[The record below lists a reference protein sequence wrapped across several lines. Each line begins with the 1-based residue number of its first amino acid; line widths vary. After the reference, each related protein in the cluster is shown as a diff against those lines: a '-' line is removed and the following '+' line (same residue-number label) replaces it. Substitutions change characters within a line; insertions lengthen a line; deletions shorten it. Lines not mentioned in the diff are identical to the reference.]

1 MANASSSLPQ
11 TRVIFCSFCGTIM
24 DEPTHTDTIIDCRA
38 CSATMP
44 SSGTAAALAQL
55 PCTAASAERAL
66 TRWRAA
72 CCSAVFEKMVLY
84 STGVEHQVE
93 ADPADGGGQEQQ
105 QRARA
110 TVNEACPKCN
120 HPELQYYTMQCV
132 TLARTLLVLQR
143 RPRGKAAQVSWR
155 ADPPPPPSARHSHA
169 VCIACRPGCD
179 QRMRGRPSSTSAPSA
194 ATPSRR
200 TTEDMHT
207 ATVTVGVPIGIY

>member
-1 MANASSSLPQ
+1 MS
-11 TRVIFCSFCGTIM
+11 
-24 DEPTHTDTIIDCRA
+24 
-38 CSATMP
+38 
-44 SSGTAAALAQL
+44 
-55 PCTAASAERAL
+55 
-66 TRWRAA
+66 RWCAA

-132 TLARTLLVLQR
+132 ATLERALLVLQR
-143 RPRGKAAQVSWR
+143 RPRAHVLGGAAQSVTSVLAR
-155 ADPPPPPSARHSHA
+155 GSPAANPARHSHA

-207 ATVTVGVPIGIY
+207 GVTVGAPIMNLLTARRLAREASLALPPPGSLVLTALATFGKKTHTRCRSDRRACSCAPCMISLHRM